1 MGICLDLASPSR
13 GRKPAA
19 FTCSLSGHAPCL
31 LAGGA
36 CIKNNNNGC
45 VQGEKSEASRVIF
58 LGWPGQTEMEDEESP
73 HTPTCEQRDA
83 SHDGMQLPLY
93 NKTAPIAAQPPL
105 ALQEDRVRAQNGR
118 QLGCAHVLASAA
130 CAMLALSEGSLEAAR
145 KLPIPLQPPGV

>member
-1 MGICLDLASPSR
+1 M
-13 GRKPAA
+13 
-19 FTCSLSGHAPCL
+19 
-31 LAGGA
+31 
-36 CIKNNNNGC
+36 
-45 VQGEKSEASRVIF
+45 IF